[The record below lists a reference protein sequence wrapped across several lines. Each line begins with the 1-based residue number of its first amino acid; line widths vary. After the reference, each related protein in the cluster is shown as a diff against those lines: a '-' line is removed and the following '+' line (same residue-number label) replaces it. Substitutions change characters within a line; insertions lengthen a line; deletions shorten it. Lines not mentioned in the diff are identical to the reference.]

1 MKRLKYFVTGVCLV
15 SLLGASLCGCGK
27 TEEKKSRSDKK
38 HKESSSEQVDTD
50 DNDVSPADIDIGD
63 LGTSDKDESEK
74 ASIDIDSVNW
84 EDMYE
89 WTDNEITSL
98 KDVPDAIKDNGV
110 LVIPAKCETIAESA
124 MAERNWIKE
133 VRFEDSSK
141 ITMIGNNAF
150 QGCSQL
156 HSFVFPENSNLFQA
170 DNYMQMGTIPFGN
183 NRVFSKETKIHNVV
197 LPNGTVTYYFVL
209 QLSDYFVGIP
219 VNNQVYMESLYCP
232 EDFEIKYDD
241 YGDDSIPVNKKF
253 AKYTQKYYEENYSDY
268 GDIQSTAKFT
278 DIDCTIYVVE
288 GSWADL
294 NFDEWT
300 AGDLVKKEYWD
311 GKSYALAENEPVWDI
326 EDIVIW
332 YGDCH
337 TRFDGLED
345 EYEVKTVEGDEHLYD
360 GYLTGSQ
367 FKALTDEIYSMVEA
381 GTLSENRA
389 ACRIYID
396 GTCDATEK
404 YFYTDDESV
413 ITALIDKYTK

>member
-1 MKRLKYFVTGVCLV
+1 M
-15 SLLGASLCGCGK
+15 
-27 TEEKKSRSDKK
+27 
-38 HKESSSEQVDTD
+38 
-50 DNDVSPADIDIGD
+50 
-63 LGTSDKDESEK
+63 
-74 ASIDIDSVNW
+74 
-84 EDMYE
+84 
-89 WTDNEITSL
+89 
-98 KDVPDAIKDNGV
+98 
-110 LVIPAKCETIAESA
+110 
-124 MAERNWIKE
+124 
-133 VRFEDSSK
+133 
-141 ITMIGNNAF
+141 
-150 QGCSQL
+150 
-156 HSFVFPENSNLFQA
+156 
-170 DNYMQMGTIPFGN
+170 
-183 NRVFSKETKIHNVV
+183 
-197 LPNGTVTYYFVL
+197 LP
-209 QLSDYFVGIP
+209 LSDYFVG
-219 VNNQVYMESLYCP
+219 
-232 EDFEIKYDD
+232 
-241 YGDDSIPVNKKF
+241 IPVNKKF

-268 GDIQSTAKFT
+268 SDIQSTAKFT
-278 DIDCTIYVVE
+278 DIDCTICVVE

-345 EYEVKTVEGDEHLYD
+345 EYEVKTVE
-360 GYLTGSQ
+360 
-367 FKALTDEIYSMVEA
+367 A

>member
-1 MKRLKYFVTGVCLV
+1 M
-15 SLLGASLCGCGK
+15 
-27 TEEKKSRSDKK
+27 
-38 HKESSSEQVDTD
+38 
-50 DNDVSPADIDIGD
+50 
-63 LGTSDKDESEK
+63 
-74 ASIDIDSVNW
+74 
-84 EDMYE
+84 
-89 WTDNEITSL
+89 
-98 KDVPDAIKDNGV
+98 
-110 LVIPAKCETIAESA
+110 IPAKCETIAESA

-150 QGCSQL
+150 QGYSQL

-209 QLSDYFVGIP
+209 QLSDYFVG
-219 VNNQVYMESLYCP
+219 
-232 EDFEIKYDD
+232 
-241 YGDDSIPVNKKF
+241 IPVNKKF